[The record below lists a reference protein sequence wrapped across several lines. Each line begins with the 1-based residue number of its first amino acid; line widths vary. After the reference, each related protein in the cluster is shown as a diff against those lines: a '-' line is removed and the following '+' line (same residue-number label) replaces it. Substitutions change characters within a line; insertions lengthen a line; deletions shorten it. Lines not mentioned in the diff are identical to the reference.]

1 MDVRELFDTNEDFH
15 EYVMKYIRTKGKSIE
30 QALREQTVKD
40 VAEYYASNKT
50 RKNPAL
56 SE

>member
-50 RKNPAL
+50 QKNPTL

>member
-15 EYVMKYIRTKGKSIE
+15 EYVMRYIRTKGKSIE

-40 VAEYYASNKT
+40 VAEYYASNK
-50 RKNPAL
+50 REKIQP
-56 SE
+56 

>member
-50 RKNPAL
+50 RKNPTL